1 MPTLF
6 LSTDITNPWYTDD
19 RGCAG
24 KRGPSARSELGTKRR
39 VRQDEV
45 SVNGADS
52 FRDADGS
59 GEMLAHTSNAT
70 SLESWTA
77 NHRTVVFLLPVPAG
91 TTELN
96 VGSLTV
102 TGYGVGYGIAAP
114 EAVAIVR

>member
-1 MPTLF
+1 VNLAEVV
-6 LSTDITNPWYTDD
+6 LS
-19 RGCAG
+19 AM
-24 KRGPSARSELGTKRR
+24 R
-39 VRQDEV
+39 VD
-45 SVNGADS
+45 G